1 MTRPSVLFN
10 LSLSNTGKQNQ
21 VTWNIEQNRKPFLC
35 MYLETFFINSKY
47 LCRKGFLLPL
57 SKTSFYTLAIQ
68 NFLGQMGSL
77 QGLQILCLKG
87 GKWVLLT
94 NKASQVSGSTDPKKV
109 IMSLH
114 LARPEQT
121 KEPKLKEKPK
131 EDHTNI
137 KIHIIKICDTNSPC
151 FLINTTV
158 IMLTHKNEK
167 TDLSVK
173 NFNLSF
179 K

>member
-1 MTRPSVLFN
+1 M
-10 LSLSNTGKQNQ
+10 
-21 VTWNIEQNRKPFLC
+21 TWNIEQNRKPFLC

-137 KIHIIKICDTNSPC
+137 KIHIIKICDTGGRSQDGGGIGRVITFSYTNSLKEQQNGEQSLQNG
-151 FLINTTV
+151 F
-158 IMLTHKNEK
+158 
-167 TDLSVK
+167 
-173 NFNLSF
+173 
-179 K
+179 